1 MAVCSDK
8 LTRAEQ
14 DPARAQFVMV
24 SCHCKEVTP
33 CKLPK
38 CSICACLLLRPRKCW
53 IQLCG
58 KQLCPLLQT
67 SHGGWPP
74 LQDMCITQ
82 EWKHRSELS
91 PSSCSVTYSKRLRHK
106 GLNSDPFFVP
116 RHLMTSQG
124 WGGSAPY
131 LLPQGARLRRHLPSC
146 WCASLPLLRAWLH
159 LHYSS
164 SCNGS
169 NRQGKVQLEMNEAA
183 TVRSP

>member
-8 LTRAEQ
+8 LTWAEQ
-14 DPARAQFVMV
+14 DPASAQFVMV

-67 SHGGWPP
+67 SCGGWPP
-74 LQDMCITQ
+74 LQDLCITQ

-106 GLNSDPFFVP
+106 DLNSDPFFVP

-124 WGGSAPY
+124 WGGSSPY
-131 LLPQGARLRRHLPSC
+131 LLPQGARLRRLFWHRTDVHPFLS
-146 WCASLPLLRAWLH
+146 
-159 LHYSS
+159 
-164 SCNGS
+164 
-169 NRQGKVQLEMNEAA
+169 
-183 TVRSP
+183 